1 MASVNTSQW
10 TTVEKWSATLFL
22 VAGGFS
28 TIHAGHH
35 ALEAFAG
42 FQYPLHHE
50 LPFGLIG
57 MILGFVGLLGLYPA
71 LAERAPKLVDAGG
84 IIAGLGLLGWLVI
97 GGQAIAEE
105 LGASVPGWLEAVAL
119 LVIGGV
125 VLGYLAFSIAALRTD
140 VLSRTTALVL
150 LIPVV
155 VMVFNVVVATAGFG
169 SPAGQV
175 VVSGG
180 FALGHLAIGTVL
192 QSEYGPDD
200 RLAPAPEATA

>member
-1 MASVNTSQW
+1 MASVSTRQW
-10 TTVEKWSATLFL
+10 TAVETWSAMVFL

-35 ALEAFAG
+35 ALEAFTA
-42 FQYPLHHE
+42 FEYPLHHE

-71 LAERAPKLVDAGG
+71 LAERMPTLAGAGG
-84 IIAGLGLLGWLVI
+84 IIAGLGLVGWLVI
-97 GGQAIAEE
+97 GGQAVAEE
-105 LGASVPGWLEAVAL
+105 LGASVPEWLGAVAI

-125 VLGYLAFSIAALRTD
+125 VLGYLTFSVASLRTD

-155 VMVFNVVVATAGFG
+155 IMGFNVVVATAGFG

-175 VVSGG
+175 IVSGG
-180 FALGHLAIGTVL
+180 FALGHLAIGTAL
-192 QSEYGPDD
+192 RTEYGPND
-200 RLAPAPEATA
+200 RLAPAPESTA